1 MADNR
6 EPYGQIVHEIRLA
19 YNAEL
24 PHPRGVLPWPEREA
38 GQQEMDMRIGSA
50 VAARA
55 VDDAGFA
62 QADLAAQVI
71 RLQVRLDDA
80 VHEVTRRIAR
90 ECERRGNALPPSDER
105 TAWLSAAGVALA
117 ARNQERDDEKEAGRG

>member
-1 MADNR
+1 MADDR
-6 EPYGQIVHEIRLA
+6 EPYGRIVHEIRLA

-38 GQQEMDMRIGSA
+38 GPQEMDMRIGSA

-71 RLQVRLDDA
+71 RLQVRYDAA

-90 ECERRGNALPPSDER
+90 ECERRGNDLPPSDER
-105 TAWLSAAGVALA
+105 TAWLSAAGVALE
-117 ARNQERDDEKEAGRG
+117 ARERSDDKEADRG